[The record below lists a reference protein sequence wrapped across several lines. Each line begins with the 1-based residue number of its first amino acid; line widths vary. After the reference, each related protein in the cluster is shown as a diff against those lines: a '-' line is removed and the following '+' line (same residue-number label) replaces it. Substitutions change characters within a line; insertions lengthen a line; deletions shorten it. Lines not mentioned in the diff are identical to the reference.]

1 MTILLHNVLLACC
14 SRSTGV
20 ADCAV
25 CAEGFAPGIAYRCR
39 ECSGGVTISAM
50 ALVAAIFIALLLLI
64 TIVLVHLGSVVSDE
78 SVEMGQSS
86 WMRKCL
92 SCRASIAQFLP
103 FTAIKIVVTV
113 WQIISQV
120 CPPCLGREIC
130 TGALSSRRCL
140 SRNPND
146 SSLTFVNYSC

>member
-1 MTILLHNVLLACC
+1 MPNVLLACC

-25 CAEGFAPGIAYRCR
+25 CAEGFAPGIAYSCR
-39 ECSGGVTISAM
+39 KCSGGVTTLAVAIM
-50 ALVAAIFIALLLLI
+50 AAFVVALLLFA
-64 TIVLVHLGSVVSDE
+64 TFVFVHLGSVVPDE

-86 WMRKCL
+86 RMRKYS
-92 SCRASIAQFLP
+92 SCRASIAQIVP

-120 CPPCLGREIC
+120 CSPRPRREIS
-130 TGALSSRRCL
+130 TFASSSRRVL

-146 SSLTFVNYSC
+146 RSLTMGNHSG